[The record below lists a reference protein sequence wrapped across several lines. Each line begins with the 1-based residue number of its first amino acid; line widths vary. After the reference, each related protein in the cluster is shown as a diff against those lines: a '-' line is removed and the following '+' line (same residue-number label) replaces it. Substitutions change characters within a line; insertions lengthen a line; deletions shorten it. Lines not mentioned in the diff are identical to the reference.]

1 MYNRPYKWKH
11 EIGRFYFKEKI
22 NMPLLSDNKAI
33 YTGQCTMGGLPADQA
48 EHWNDKNY
56 QLLGNF
62 IYQMTVG
69 KFSDRLKAQSEIYH
83 LRRHFMK
90 EEWDEYINKLEELRK
105 KSGHILLCQY
115 FNEITKETIQGYEE
129 SLCLPKD
136 KESKETIV
144 AQCKQVAVAPI
155 KAAKAETVIQLSL
168 F

>member
-1 MYNRPYKWKH
+1 MT
-11 EIGRFYFKEKI
+11 
-22 NMPLLSDNKAI
+22 LLFDKNAI
-33 YTGQCTMGGLPADQA
+33 YTGQCTIGGLPADQA
-48 EHWNDKNY
+48 EHWNEKNY

-90 EEWDEYINKLEELRK
+90 EEWDEYITKLEELRK
-105 KSGHILLCQY
+105 TSRYIPVSQY
-115 FNEITKETIQGYEE
+115 FNDITKETIQGYEE

-144 AQCKQVAVAPI
+144 AQCKQVTVAPI